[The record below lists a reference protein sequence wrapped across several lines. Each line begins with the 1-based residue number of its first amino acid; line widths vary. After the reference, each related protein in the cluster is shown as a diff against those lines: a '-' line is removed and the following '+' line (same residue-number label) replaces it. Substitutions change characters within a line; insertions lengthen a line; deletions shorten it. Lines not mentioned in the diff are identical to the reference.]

1 MLIEFS
7 EKKTYFVKVVVEWL
21 FCHWMGLVVESTKSE
36 YQSDEGHSTVKGFQ
50 TVTALHQL
58 GTSDENI
65 YNFKF
70 LSPIFIKEQLPH
82 YMITSSVQKQQ
93 DFGVSCLDET
103 S

>member
-1 MLIEFS
+1 MLIVFS
-7 EKKTYFVKVVVEWL
+7 EKRTYFVKVEQKL
-21 FCHWMGLVVESTKSE
+21 ACHWMGVVVDPQTSQ

-50 TVTALHQL
+50 TVTALHQV

-70 LSPIFIKEQLPH
+70 HCPIFIKEQLPH
-82 YMITSSVQKQQ
+82 YMIRGSAPKQQ
-93 DFGVSCLDET
+93 DFGLSCLDET

>member
-1 MLIEFS
+1 MLVEFS
-7 EKKTYFVKVVVEWL
+7 EKKTYFVKVVV
-21 FCHWMGLVVESTKSE
+21 FCHWMGLVVESRTSE

-50 TVTALHQL
+50 TVTALHQV

-82 YMITSSVQKQQ
+82 YMITSSVPKQQ
-93 DFGVSCLDET
+93 DFGLTCLDET